1 MRKGSALGFVV
12 LLLAMAV
19 AVLLTLRAW
28 EAAAPTALDV
38 AAPDRPAG
46 RPAAE
51 EPNGGMP
58 GLREMKQATSA
69 HADEAAE
76 ALRES
81 D

>member
-12 LLLAMAV
+12 LLLALAV
-19 AVLLTLRAW
+19 AVLLALRAW
-28 EAAAPTALDV
+28 EAAAPSALDRT
-38 AAPDRPAG
+38 AP
-46 RPAAE
+46 E
-51 EPNGGMP
+51 EPNGGLP
-58 GLREMKQATSA
+58 GLQEMKQATSA